1 MRSASKNARVMSK
14 RHIFPACVII
24 CATKNTLTCG
34 VIIRMDI
41 FQAMRVFVRVVETGS
56 FTAAAQ
62 ALGYSTAQTSRL
74 LSELEAS
81 LQARLLQRST
91 RRLALTEVGSR
102 YLERCR
108 LILSEVEDANAEAG
122 GAHLTPR
129 GHLRVQS
136 TTGIGIQL
144 LAPLVARYAQLYPQ
158 VNVDLT
164 LSQRQPD
171 LLEEGH
177 DVVIT
182 LSSHLPDSELVGQA
196 LGTISSVISAAP
208 SYLAQYGIP
217 QKPDDLAEHRC
228 LHLVDP
234 MFTDSWVFRDEQGEQ
249 SVRPGEVF
257 QVNVAEAM
265 AQAAEAG
272 LGVCLLPDYVA
283 VDSYKRK
290 GLVRLLPHY
299 RLHEKSIY
307 ALYPSRR
314 FLDAKVKTW
323 VEFLKQEIPGMLQ
336 AHQATVNDP
345 ANWA

>member
-1 MRSASKNARVMSK
+1 
-14 RHIFPACVII
+14 
-24 CATKNTLTCG
+24 
-34 VIIRMDI
+34 MDI
-41 FQAMRVFVRVVETGS
+41 FQAMRVFIRVVDTGS

-74 LSELEAS
+74 LSELETS

-91 RRLALTEVGSR
+91 RRLALTEVGTR

-108 LILSEVEDANAEAG
+108 LILGEVEDANAEAG
-122 GAHLTPR
+122 GAHLIPR
-129 GHLRVQS
+129 GQLRVQS

-144 LAPLVARYAQLYPQ
+144 LAPLVAKYSELYPQ
-158 VNVDLT
+158 VNIDLT

-182 LSSHLPDSELVGQA
+182 LSAHLPDSELVGQQ
-196 LGTISSVISAAP
+196 LGAIYSVISAAP
-208 SYLAQYGIP
+208 SYLEKHGVP
-217 QKPDDLAEHRC
+217 QTPDDLSNHRC
-228 LHLVDP
+228 LHLIDP
-234 MFTDSWVFRDEQGEQ
+234 LFTDSWTFRDEQGEQ
-249 SVRPGEVF
+249 LIRPREIF
-257 QVNVAEAM
+257 RVNVAEAM

-272 LGVCLLPDYVA
+272 LGVCLMPDYVA
-283 VDSYKRK
+283 VGSYRR
-290 GLVRLLPHY
+290 GSLVRLLPTY

-323 VEFLKQEIPGMLQ
+323 VEFLKQEIPKTLQ
-336 AHQATVNDP
+336 GHQAIVDDP
-345 ANWA
+345 AHWA

>member
-1 MRSASKNARVMSK
+1 
-14 RHIFPACVII
+14 
-24 CATKNTLTCG
+24 
-34 VIIRMDI
+34 MDI
-41 FQAMRVFVRVVETGS
+41 LQAMRVFVRVVETGS

-74 LSELEAS
+74 LSELESS

-91 RRLALTEVGSR
+91 RRLALTEVGMR

-108 LILSEVEDANAEAG
+108 LILGEVEDANAEAA
-122 GAHLTPR
+122 GAHLIPR

-144 LAPLVARYAQLYPQ
+144 LAPLVAKYAELYPQ

-182 LSSHLPDSELVGQA
+182 LSAHLPDSELVGQE
-196 LGTISSVISAAP
+196 LGSIYSVLSAAP
-208 SYLAQYGIP
+208 SYLEKHGVPLTPEALSQ
-217 QKPDDLAEHRC
+217 HRC

-234 MFTDSWVFRDEQGEQ
+234 LFTDSWTFRDEQGER
-249 SVRPGEVF
+249 SIRPGEVF
-257 QVNVAEAM
+257 RVNVAEAM
-265 AQAAEAG
+265 AKAAEAG
-272 LGVCLLPDYVA
+272 LGVCLMPDYVSMA
-283 VDSYKRK
+283 SYLN
-290 GLVRLLPHY
+290 GSLVRLLPQY
-299 RLHEKSIY
+299 RLNEKSIY

-323 VEFLKQEIPGMLQ
+323 VEFLKKEIPKVLDEHH
-336 AHQATVNDP
+336 AIVNDP
-345 ANWA
+345 KHWA

>member
-1 MRSASKNARVMSK
+1 
-14 RHIFPACVII
+14 
-24 CATKNTLTCG
+24 
-34 VIIRMDI
+34 MDI

-74 LSELEAS
+74 LSELESS

-91 RRLALTEVGSR
+91 RRLALTEVGMR

-108 LILSEVEDANAEAG
+108 LILGEVDDANAEAG
-122 GAHLTPR
+122 GAHLIPR

-144 LAPLVARYAQLYPQ
+144 LAPLIAKYSDLYPQ

-182 LSSHLPDSELVGQA
+182 LSAQLPDSELVGQQ
-196 LGTISSVISAAP
+196 LGSIYSVISAAP
-208 SYLAQYGIP
+208 SYLQKHGIP
-217 QKPDDLAEHRC
+217 LTPEELSAHRC

-234 MFTDSWVFRDEQGEQ
+234 LFTDSWTFRNEQGEQ
-249 SVRPGEVF
+249 SIRPGEVF
-257 QVNVAEAM
+257 RVNVAEAM
-265 AQAAEAG
+265 AKAAESG
-272 LGVCLLPDYVA
+272 LGVCLMPDYVA
-283 VDSYKRK
+283 MGSYQR
-290 GLVRLLPHY
+290 GSLVRLLPQY
-299 RLHEKSIY
+299 RLHEKRDRKS
-307 ALYPSRR
+307 
-314 FLDAKVKTW
+314 V
-323 VEFLKQEIPGMLQ
+323 V
-336 AHQATVNDP
+336 
-345 ANWA
+345 

>member
-1 MRSASKNARVMSK
+1 M
-14 RHIFPACVII
+14 VIY
-24 CATKNTLTCG
+24 
-34 VIIRMDI
+34 
-41 FQAMRVFVRVVETGS
+41 QAMRVFVRVFVTGS

-74 LSELEAS
+74 LSELESS

-91 RRLALTEVGSR
+91 RRLALTEVGAR

-108 LILSEVEDANAEAG
+108 LILGEIEDANAEAG
-122 GAHLTPR
+122 GAHLIPR

-144 LAPLVARYAQLYPQ
+144 LAPLAARYAELYPQ
-158 VNVDLT
+158 VDVDLT

-182 LSSHLPDSELVGQA
+182 LSANLPDSEMIGQQ
-196 LGTISSVISAAP
+196 LGSIFSVISAAP
-208 SYLAQYGIP
+208 SYLESHCTP
-217 QKPDDLAEHRC
+217 KTPEDLNQHRC

-234 MFTDSWVFRDEQGEQ
+234 LFTDSWTFRDGQGEQ
-249 SVRPGEVF
+249 SIRPGSVF

-283 VDSYKRK
+283 VGSYQR
-290 GLVRLLPHY
+290 GALVRLLPQY

-323 VEFLKQEIPGMLQ
+323 VEFLKQEIPKVLDK
-336 AHQATVNDP
+336 HQAIVDDP
-345 ANWA
+345 EHWA

>member
-1 MRSASKNARVMSK
+1 
-14 RHIFPACVII
+14 
-24 CATKNTLTCG
+24 
-34 VIIRMDI
+34 MDI

-74 LSELEAS
+74 LSELESS

-91 RRLALTEVGSR
+91 RRLALTEVGAR

-108 LILSEVEDANAEAG
+108 LILGEIEDANAEAA
-122 GAHLTPR
+122 GAHLIPR

-136 TTGIGIQL
+136 TTGLGIQL
-144 LAPLVARYAQLYPQ
+144 LAPLVARYTELYPQ
-158 VNVDLT
+158 VHVDLT

-177 DVVIT
+177 DLVIT
-182 LSSHLPDSELVGQA
+182 LSAHLPDSELIGQS
-196 LGTISSVISAAP
+196 LGSIFSVISAAP
-208 SYLAQYGIP
+208 SYLEGRNIP
-217 QKPDDLAEHRC
+217 KVPEDLHQHRC

-234 MFTDSWVFRDEQGEQ
+234 LFTDSWTFRDDEGEQ
-249 SVRPGEVF
+249 VIRPGNVF

-265 AQAAEAG
+265 AKAAEAG
-272 LGVCLLPDYVA
+272 LGICLLPDYVA
-283 VDSYKRK
+283 VGSYQR
-290 GLVRLLPHY
+290 GSLVRLLPHY
-299 RLHEKSIY
+299 RLHEKNIY

-323 VEFLKQEIPGMLQ
+323 VEFLKEEIPKVLER
-336 AHQATVNDP
+336 HQAIVDDP
-345 ANWA
+345 AHWA

>member
-1 MRSASKNARVMSK
+1 
-14 RHIFPACVII
+14 
-24 CATKNTLTCG
+24 
-34 VIIRMDI
+34 MDI

-74 LSELEAS
+74 LSELESS

-91 RRLALTEVGSR
+91 RRLALTEVGAR

-108 LILSEVEDANAEAG
+108 LILGEIEDANAEAA
-122 GAHLTPR
+122 GAHLIPR

-136 TTGIGIQL
+136 TTGLGIQL
-144 LAPLVARYAQLYPQ
+144 LAPLVARYTELYPQ
-158 VNVDLT
+158 VHVDLT

-177 DVVIT
+177 DLVIT
-182 LSSHLPDSELVGQA
+182 LSAHLSDSELIGQS
-196 LGTISSVISAAP
+196 LGSIFSVISAAP
-208 SYLAQYGIP
+208 SYLEGRNIP
-217 QKPDDLAEHRC
+217 KVPEDLHQHRC

-234 MFTDSWVFRDEQGEQ
+234 LFTDSWTFRDDEGEQ
-249 SVRPGEVF
+249 VIRPGNVF

-265 AQAAEAG
+265 AKAAEAG
-272 LGVCLLPDYVA
+272 LGICLLPDYVA
-283 VDSYKRK
+283 VGSYQR
-290 GLVRLLPHY
+290 GSLVRLLPHY
-299 RLHEKSIY
+299 RLHEKNIY

-323 VEFLKQEIPGMLQ
+323 VEFLKEEIPKVLER
-336 AHQATVNDP
+336 HQAIVDDP
-345 ANWA
+345 AHWA

>member
-1 MRSASKNARVMSK
+1 
-14 RHIFPACVII
+14 
-24 CATKNTLTCG
+24 
-34 VIIRMDI
+34 MDI

-74 LSELEAS
+74 LSELESS

-91 RRLALTEVGSR
+91 RRLALTEVGAR

-108 LILSEVEDANAEAG
+108 LILGEIEDANAEAA
-122 GAHLTPR
+122 GAHLIPR

-136 TTGIGIQL
+136 TTGLGIQL
-144 LAPLVARYAQLYPQ
+144 LAPLVARYTELYPQ
-158 VNVDLT
+158 VHVDLT

-177 DVVIT
+177 DLVIT
-182 LSSHLPDSELVGQA
+182 LSAHLPDSELIGQP
-196 LGTISSVISAAP
+196 LGSIFSVISAAP
-208 SYLAQYGIP
+208 SYLEGRNIP
-217 QKPDDLAEHRC
+217 KVPEDLHQHRC

-234 MFTDSWVFRDEQGEQ
+234 LFTDSWTFRDDEGEQ
-249 SVRPGEVF
+249 VIRPGNVF

-265 AQAAEAG
+265 AKVAEAG
-272 LGVCLLPDYVA
+272 LGICLLPDYVA
-283 VDSYKRK
+283 VGSYQR
-290 GLVRLLPHY
+290 GSLVRLLPHY
-299 RLHEKSIY
+299 RLHEKNIY

-323 VEFLKQEIPGMLQ
+323 VEFLKEEIPKVLER
-336 AHQATVNDP
+336 HQAIVDDP
-345 ANWA
+345 AHWA

>member
-1 MRSASKNARVMSK
+1 
-14 RHIFPACVII
+14 
-24 CATKNTLTCG
+24 
-34 VIIRMDI
+34 MDI

-74 LSELEAS
+74 LSELESS

-91 RRLALTEVGSR
+91 RRLALTEVGAR

-108 LILSEVEDANAEAG
+108 LILGEIEDANAEAA
-122 GAHLTPR
+122 GAHLIPR

-136 TTGIGIQL
+136 TTGLGIQL
-144 LAPLVARYAQLYPQ
+144 LAPLVARYTELYPQ
-158 VNVDLT
+158 VHVDLT

-177 DVVIT
+177 DLVIT
-182 LSSHLPDSELVGQA
+182 LSAHLPDSELIGQP
-196 LGTISSVISAAP
+196 LGSIFSVISAAP
-208 SYLAQYGIP
+208 SYLEGRNVP
-217 QKPDDLAEHRC
+217 KVPEDLHQHRC

-234 MFTDSWVFRDEQGEQ
+234 LFTDSWTFRDDEGEQ
-249 SVRPGEVF
+249 VIRPGNVF

-265 AQAAEAG
+265 AKAAEAG
-272 LGVCLLPDYVA
+272 LGICLLPDYVA
-283 VDSYKRK
+283 VGSYQR
-290 GLVRLLPHY
+290 GSLVRLLPHY
-299 RLHEKSIY
+299 RLHEKNIY

-323 VEFLKQEIPGMLQ
+323 VEFLKEEIPKVLER
-336 AHQATVNDP
+336 HQAIVDDP
-345 ANWA
+345 AHWA

>member
-1 MRSASKNARVMSK
+1 
-14 RHIFPACVII
+14 
-24 CATKNTLTCG
+24 
-34 VIIRMDI
+34 MDI

-74 LSELEAS
+74 LSELESS

-91 RRLALTEVGSR
+91 RRLALTEVGAR

-108 LILSEVEDANAEAG
+108 LILGEIEDANAEAA
-122 GAHLTPR
+122 GAHLIPR

-136 TTGIGIQL
+136 TTGLGIQL
-144 LAPLVARYAQLYPQ
+144 LAPLVARYTELYPQ
-158 VNVDLT
+158 VHVDLT

-177 DVVIT
+177 DLVIT
-182 LSSHLPDSELVGQA
+182 LSAHLPDSELIGQP
-196 LGTISSVISAAP
+196 LGSIFSVISAAP
-208 SYLAQYGIP
+208 SYLEGRNIP
-217 QKPDDLAEHRC
+217 KVPEDLHQHRC

-234 MFTDSWVFRDEQGEQ
+234 LFTDSWTFRDDEGEQ
-249 SVRPGEVF
+249 VIRPGNVF

-265 AQAAEAG
+265 AKAAEAG
-272 LGVCLLPDYVA
+272 LGICLLPDYVA
-283 VDSYKRK
+283 VGSYQR
-290 GLVRLLPHY
+290 GSLVRLLPHY
-299 RLHEKSIY
+299 RLHEKNIY

-323 VEFLKQEIPGMLQ
+323 VEFLKEERPKGLER
-336 AHQATVNDP
+336 HQAIVDDP
-345 ANWA
+345 AHWA

>member
-1 MRSASKNARVMSK
+1 
-14 RHIFPACVII
+14 
-24 CATKNTLTCG
+24 
-34 VIIRMDI
+34 MDI
-41 FQAMRVFVRVVETGS
+41 HQAMRVFVRVVETGS

-74 LSELEAS
+74 LSELES
-81 LQARLLQRST
+81 LLQARLLQRST
-91 RRLALTEVGSR
+91 RRLALTEVGTR

-108 LILSEVEDANAEAG
+108 LILGEIEDANAEAA
-122 GAHLTPR
+122 GAHLIPR

-136 TTGIGIQL
+136 TTGLGIQL
-144 LAPLVARYAQLYPQ
+144 LAPLVARYVKLYPQ
-158 VNVDLT
+158 VNIDLT

-182 LSSHLPDSELVGQA
+182 LSGDLPDSEMIGQP
-196 LGTISSVISAAP
+196 LGSIFSVISAAP
-208 SYLAQYGIP
+208 SYLQSHGVP
-217 QKPDDLAEHRC
+217 QTPADLNQHCC

-234 MFTDSWVFRDEQGEQ
+234 MFTDSWSFRDEHGEQ
-249 SVRPGEVF
+249 SIRPGNVF

-265 AQAAEAG
+265 AQAAQAG

-283 VDSYKRK
+283 VDSYQR
-290 GLVRLLPHY
+290 GSLVRVLPHY
-299 RLHEKSIY
+299 RLNEKSIF

-314 FLDAKVKTW
+314 FLDAKVRTW
-323 VEFLKQEIPGMLQ
+323 VEFLKQEIPKVLEK
-336 AHQATVNDP
+336 HQAIVDDP

>member
-1 MRSASKNARVMSK
+1 
-14 RHIFPACVII
+14 
-24 CATKNTLTCG
+24 
-34 VIIRMDI
+34 MDI
-41 FQAMRVFVRVVETGS
+41 FQAMRVFVRVVDTGS
-56 FTAAAQ
+56 FTAAAH

-74 LSELEAS
+74 LSELETS

-91 RRLALTEVGSR
+91 RRLALTEVGMR

-108 LILSEVEDANAEAG
+108 LILAEVEDANAEAG
-122 GAHLTPR
+122 GAHLIPR

-136 TTGIGIQL
+136 TTGLGIQL
-144 LAPLVARYAQLYPQ
+144 LAPLVARYSQMYPQ

-182 LSSHLPDSELVGQA
+182 LSSHLPDCELVGQP
-196 LGTISSVISAAP
+196 LGTLYSVISAAP
-208 SYLAQYGIP
+208 SYLKERSIP
-217 QKPDDLAEHRC
+217 LTPSDLSEHRC

-234 MFTDSWVFRDEQGEQ
+234 IFSNSWTFMKDDTEQ

-265 AQAAEAG
+265 AKAAEAG

-283 VDSYKRK
+283 VGSYTR
-290 GLVRLLPHY
+290 GALVRLLPHY
-299 RLHEKSIY
+299 QLHEKSIY

-323 VEFLKQEIPGMLQ
+323 VEFLKVEIPKMLEE
-336 AHQATVNDP
+336 HQTIVNDP
-345 ANWA
+345 TYWA

>member
-1 MRSASKNARVMSK
+1 
-14 RHIFPACVII
+14 
-24 CATKNTLTCG
+24 
-34 VIIRMDI
+34 MDI

-74 LSELEAS
+74 LSELESS

-91 RRLALTEVGSR
+91 RRLALTEVGAR

-108 LILSEVEDANAEAG
+108 MILGEIEDANAEAA
-122 GAHLTPR
+122 GAHLIPR

-136 TTGIGIQL
+136 TTGLGIQL
-144 LAPLVARYAQLYPQ
+144 LAPLVARYTELYPQ
-158 VNVDLT
+158 VHVDLT

-177 DVVIT
+177 DLVIT
-182 LSSHLPDSELVGQA
+182 LSAHLPDSELIGQP
-196 LGTISSVISAAP
+196 LGSIFSVISAAP
-208 SYLAQYGIP
+208 SYLEGRNIP
-217 QKPDDLAEHRC
+217 KVPEDLHQHRC

-234 MFTDSWVFRDEQGEQ
+234 LFTDSWTFRDDEGEQ
-249 SVRPGEVF
+249 VIRPGNVF

-265 AQAAEAG
+265 AKAAEAG
-272 LGVCLLPDYVA
+272 LGICLLPDYVA
-283 VDSYKRK
+283 VGSYQR
-290 GLVRLLPHY
+290 GSLVRLLPHY
-299 RLHEKSIY
+299 RLHEKNIY

-323 VEFLKQEIPGMLQ
+323 VEFLKEEIPKVLER
-336 AHQATVNDP
+336 HQAIVDDP
-345 ANWA
+345 AHWA

>member
-1 MRSASKNARVMSK
+1 
-14 RHIFPACVII
+14 
-24 CATKNTLTCG
+24 
-34 VIIRMDI
+34 MDI
-41 FQAMRVFVRVVETGS
+41 HQAMRVFVRVVDTGS

-62 ALGYSTAQTSRL
+62 ALGYSTAQASRL
-74 LSELEAS
+74 LSELETT

-91 RRLALTEVGSR
+91 RRLALTEVGAR

-108 LILSEVEDANAEAG
+108 LILGEVEDANAEAG

-144 LAPLVARYAQLYPQ
+144 LAPLVARYAELYPL

-182 LSSHLPDSELVGQA
+182 LSANLPDSELIGQP
-196 LGTISSVISAAP
+196 LGSIYSVVSAAP
-208 SYLAQYGIP
+208 AYLKQHGIP
-217 QKPDDLAEHRC
+217 QRPEDLSQHRC

-234 MFTDSWVFRDEQGEQ
+234 LFTDSWTFRDAEGEQ
-249 SVRPGEVF
+249 SIRPGEVF
-257 QVNVAEAM
+257 KVNVAEAM
-265 AQAAEAG
+265 ARAAEAG

-283 VDSYKRK
+283 MDSYQR
-290 GLVRLLPHY
+290 GSLVRLLPHY

-323 VEFLKQEIPGMLQ
+323 VEFLKQEIPKILAG
-336 AHQATVNDP
+336 HQMIVDDP
-345 ANWA
+345 AHWA

>member
-1 MRSASKNARVMSK
+1 
-14 RHIFPACVII
+14 
-24 CATKNTLTCG
+24 
-34 VIIRMDI
+34 MDI

-91 RRLALTEVGSR
+91 RRLALTEVGAR

-196 LGTISSVISAAP
+196 LGTISSVISVPLVPNTGIRCRSDAYFTSSTISGRVSGSPPEKIMILNPA
-208 SYLAQYGIP
+208 LAI
-217 QKPDDLAEHRC
+217 
-228 LHLVDP
+228 
-234 MFTDSWVFRDEQGEQ
+234 
-249 SVRPGEVF
+249 
-257 QVNVAEAM
+257 
-265 AQAAEAG
+265 
-272 LGVCLLPDYVA
+272 
-283 VDSYKRK
+283 
-290 GLVRLLPHY
+290 
-299 RLHEKSIY
+299 
-307 ALYPSRR
+307 SRR
-314 FLDAKVKTW
+314 SFFASSV
-323 VEFLKQEIPGMLQ
+323 FSSSSALQ
-336 AHQATVNDP
+336 P
-345 ANWA
+345 ASR

>member
-1 MRSASKNARVMSK
+1 
-14 RHIFPACVII
+14 
-24 CATKNTLTCG
+24 
-34 VIIRMDI
+34 MDI

-74 LSELEAS
+74 LSELESS

-108 LILSEVEDANAEAG
+108 LILGEIEDANAEAA
-122 GAHLTPR
+122 GAHLIPR

-136 TTGIGIQL
+136 TTGLGIQL
-144 LAPLVARYAQLYPQ
+144 LAPLVARYTELYPQ
-158 VNVDLT
+158 VHVDLT

-177 DVVIT
+177 DLVIT
-182 LSSHLPDSELVGQA
+182 LSAHLPDSELIGQP
-196 LGTISSVISAAP
+196 LGSIFSVISAAP
-208 SYLAQYGIP
+208 SYLEGRNIP
-217 QKPDDLAEHRC
+217 KVPEDLHQHRC

-234 MFTDSWVFRDEQGEQ
+234 LFTDSWTFRDDEGEQ
-249 SVRPGEVF
+249 VIRPGNVF

-265 AQAAEAG
+265 AKAAEAG
-272 LGVCLLPDYVA
+272 LGICLLPDYVA
-283 VDSYKRK
+283 VGSYQR
-290 GLVRLLPHY
+290 GSLVRLLPHY
-299 RLHEKSIY
+299 RLHEKNIY

-323 VEFLKQEIPGMLQ
+323 VEFLKEEIPKVLER
-336 AHQATVNDP
+336 HQAIVDDP
-345 ANWA
+345 AHWA

>member
-1 MRSASKNARVMSK
+1 
-14 RHIFPACVII
+14 
-24 CATKNTLTCG
+24 
-34 VIIRMDI
+34 MDI

-74 LSELEAS
+74 LSELESS

-91 RRLALTEVGSR
+91 RRLALTEVGAR

-108 LILSEVEDANAEAG
+108 LILSEIEDANAEAA
-122 GAHLTPR
+122 GAHLIPR

-136 TTGIGIQL
+136 TTGLGIQL
-144 LAPLVARYAQLYPQ
+144 LAPLVARYTELYPQ
-158 VNVDLT
+158 VHVDLT

-177 DVVIT
+177 DLVIT
-182 LSSHLPDSELVGQA
+182 LSAHLPDSELIGQP
-196 LGTISSVISAAP
+196 LGSIFSVISAAP
-208 SYLAQYGIP
+208 SYLEGRNIP
-217 QKPDDLAEHRC
+217 KVPEDLHQHRC

-234 MFTDSWVFRDEQGEQ
+234 LFTDSWTFRDDEGEQ
-249 SVRPGEVF
+249 VIRPGNVF

-265 AQAAEAG
+265 AKAAEAG
-272 LGVCLLPDYVA
+272 LGICLLPDYVA
-283 VDSYKRK
+283 VGSYQR
-290 GLVRLLPHY
+290 GSLVRLLPHY
-299 RLHEKSIY
+299 RLHEKNIY

-323 VEFLKQEIPGMLQ
+323 VEFLKEEIPKVLER
-336 AHQATVNDP
+336 HQAIVDDP
-345 ANWA
+345 AHWA

>member
-1 MRSASKNARVMSK
+1 
-14 RHIFPACVII
+14 
-24 CATKNTLTCG
+24 
-34 VIIRMDI
+34 MDI

-74 LSELEAS
+74 LSELESS

-91 RRLALTEVGSR
+91 RRLALTEVGAR

-108 LILSEVEDANAEAG
+108 MILGEIEDANAEAG
-122 GAHLTPR
+122 GAHLIPR

-136 TTGIGIQL
+136 TTGLGIQL
-144 LAPLVARYAQLYPQ
+144 LAPLAARYAELYPQ

-182 LSSHLPDSELVGQA
+182 LSANLPDSEMIGQQ
-196 LGTISSVISAAP
+196 LGSIFSVISAAP
-208 SYLAQYGIP
+208 SYLKDRSIP
-217 QKPDDLAEHRC
+217 QVPADLHEHRC

-234 MFTDSWVFRDEQGEQ
+234 LFTDSWTFRDGQGEQ
-249 SVRPGEVF
+249 VIRPGNVF

-283 VDSYKRK
+283 VGSYQR
-290 GLVRLLPHY
+290 GSLVRLLPQY
-299 RLHEKSIY
+299 RLHQKSIY

-323 VEFLKQEIPGMLQ
+323 VEFLKQEIPKVLDG
-336 AHQATVNDP
+336 HQAIVDDP
-345 ANWA
+345 AHWA

>member
-1 MRSASKNARVMSK
+1 
-14 RHIFPACVII
+14 
-24 CATKNTLTCG
+24 
-34 VIIRMDI
+34 MDI

-74 LSELEAS
+74 LSELEGS

-91 RRLALTEVGSR
+91 RRLALTEVGTR

-108 LILSEVEDANAEAG
+108 LILKEVEDANAEAG

-144 LAPLVARYAQLYPQ
+144 LAPLVARYAELYPQ
-158 VNVDLT
+158 VSVDLT

-182 LSSHLPDSELVGQA
+182 LSSHLPDSELVGQQ

-208 SYLAQYGIP
+208 SYLEKNGIP
-217 QKPDDLAEHRC
+217 LTPNELEQHRC

-234 MFTDSWVFRDEQGEQ
+234 LFTDSWTFHGAQGEQ
-249 SVRPGEVF
+249 SVRPGDVF

-283 VDSYKRK
+283 VGSYRR
-290 GLVRLLPHY
+290 GALVRLLPHY
-299 RLHEKSIY
+299 RLHEKRIY

-323 VEFLKQEIPGMLQ
+323 VEFLKQEIPKTLEGLQ
-336 AHQATVNDP
+336 AVVDDP
-345 ANWA
+345 THWA

>member
-1 MRSASKNARVMSK
+1 
-14 RHIFPACVII
+14 
-24 CATKNTLTCG
+24 
-34 VIIRMDI
+34 MDI

-74 LSELEAS
+74 LSELESS

-91 RRLALTEVGSR
+91 RRLALTEVGMR

-108 LILSEVEDANAEAG
+108 LILGEVDDANAEAG
-122 GAHLTPR
+122 GAHLIPR

-144 LAPLVARYAQLYPQ
+144 LAPLIAKYSDLYPQ

-182 LSSHLPDSELVGQA
+182 LSAQLPDSELVGQQ
-196 LGTISSVISAAP
+196 LGSIYSVISAAP
-208 SYLAQYGIP
+208 SYLKKHGIP
-217 QKPDDLAEHRC
+217 LTPEELNAHRC

-234 MFTDSWVFRDEQGEQ
+234 LFTDSWTFRNEEGEQ
-249 SVRPGEVF
+249 SIRPGEVF
-257 QVNVAEAM
+257 RVNVAEAM
-265 AQAAEAG
+265 AKAAESG
-272 LGVCLLPDYVA
+272 LGVCLMPDYVA
-283 VDSYKRK
+283 MGSYLS
-290 GLVRLLPHY
+290 GALVRLLPHH

-314 FLDAKVKTW
+314 FLDAKVRTW
-323 VEFLKQEIPGMLQ
+323 VEFLKTEIPLMLEE
-336 AHQATVNDP
+336 HQAIADDP
-345 ANWA
+345 AHWA

>member
-1 MRSASKNARVMSK
+1 
-14 RHIFPACVII
+14 
-24 CATKNTLTCG
+24 
-34 VIIRMDI
+34 MDI

-62 ALGYSTAQTSRL
+62 VLGYSTAQTSRL
-74 LSELEAS
+74 LSELEGS

-91 RRLALTEVGSR
+91 RRLALTEVGTR

-108 LILSEVEDANAEAG
+108 LILKEVEDANAEAG

-144 LAPLVARYAQLYPQ
+144 LAPLVARYAELYPQ
-158 VNVDLT
+158 VSVDLT

-182 LSSHLPDSELVGQA
+182 LSSHLPDSELVGQQ

-208 SYLAQYGIP
+208 SYLEKNGIP
-217 QKPDDLAEHRC
+217 LTPNELEQHRC

-234 MFTDSWVFRDEQGEQ
+234 LFTDSWTFHGAQGEQ
-249 SVRPGEVF
+249 SVRPGDVF

-283 VDSYKRK
+283 VGSYRR
-290 GLVRLLPHY
+290 GALVRLLPHY
-299 RLHEKSIY
+299 RLHEKRIY

-323 VEFLKQEIPGMLQ
+323 VEFLKQEIPKTLEG
-336 AHQATVNDP
+336 HQGIVDDP
-345 ANWA
+345 AHWA

>member
-1 MRSASKNARVMSK
+1 
-14 RHIFPACVII
+14 
-24 CATKNTLTCG
+24 
-34 VIIRMDI
+34 MDI

-74 LSELEAS
+74 LSELESS

-91 RRLALTEVGSR
+91 RRLALTEVGAR

-108 LILSEVEDANAEAG
+108 LILGEIEDANAEAA
-122 GAHLTPR
+122 GAHLIPR

-136 TTGIGIQL
+136 TTGLGIQL
-144 LAPLVARYAQLYPQ
+144 LAPLVARYTELYPQ
-158 VNVDLT
+158 VHVDLT

-177 DVVIT
+177 DLVIT
-182 LSSHLPDSELVGQA
+182 LSAHLPDSELIGQP
-196 LGTISSVISAAP
+196 LGSIFSVISAAP
-208 SYLAQYGIP
+208 SYLEGRNIP
-217 QKPDDLAEHRC
+217 KVPEDLHQHRC

-234 MFTDSWVFRDEQGEQ
+234 LFTDSWTFRDDEGEQ
-249 SVRPGEVF
+249 VIRPGNVF

-265 AQAAEAG
+265 AKAAEAG
-272 LGVCLLPDYVA
+272 LGICLLPDYVA
-283 VDSYKRK
+283 VGSYQR
-290 GLVRLLPHY
+290 GSLVRLLPHY
-299 RLHEKSIY
+299 RLHEKNIY

-323 VEFLKQEIPGMLQ
+323 VEFLKEEIPKVLER
-336 AHQATVNDP
+336 HQAIVDDP
-345 ANWA
+345 AHWA

>member
-1 MRSASKNARVMSK
+1 M
-14 RHIFPACVII
+14 I
-24 CATKNTLTCG
+24 
-34 VIIRMDI
+34 
-41 FQAMRVFVRVVETGS
+41 
-56 FTAAAQ
+56 
-62 ALGYSTAQTSRL
+62 LG
-74 LSELEAS
+74 E
-81 LQARLLQRST
+81 
-91 RRLALTEVGSR
+91 
-102 YLERCR
+102 
-108 LILSEVEDANAEAG
+108 IEDANAEAA
-122 GAHLTPR
+122 GAHLIPR

-136 TTGIGIQL
+136 TTGLGIQL
-144 LAPLVARYAQLYPQ
+144 LAPLVARYTELYPQ

-182 LSSHLPDSELVGQA
+182 LSANLPDSELVGQQ
-196 LGTISSVISAAP
+196 LGSIFSVISAAP
-208 SYLAQYGIP
+208 SYLKGQGIP
-217 QKPDDLAEHRC
+217 KTPNELHEHRC

-234 MFTDSWVFRDEQGEQ
+234 LFTDSWTFRDDQGEQ
-249 SVRPGEVF
+249 VIRPGNVF

-283 VDSYKRK
+283 VGSYQR
-290 GLVRLLPHY
+290 GSLVRLLPQY

-323 VEFLKQEIPGMLQ
+323 VEFLKQEIPKVLEG
-336 AHQATVNDP
+336 HQAIVDDP
-345 ANWA
+345 AHWA

>member
-1 MRSASKNARVMSK
+1 
-14 RHIFPACVII
+14 
-24 CATKNTLTCG
+24 
-34 VIIRMDI
+34 MDI

-74 LSELEAS
+74 LSELESS

-91 RRLALTEVGSR
+91 RRLALTEVGAR

-108 LILSEVEDANAEAG
+108 LILGEIEDANAEAA
-122 GAHLTPR
+122 GAHLIPR

-136 TTGIGIQL
+136 TTGLGIQL
-144 LAPLVARYAQLYPQ
+144 LAPLVARYTELYPQ
-158 VNVDLT
+158 VHVDLT

-177 DVVIT
+177 DLVIT
-182 LSSHLPDSELVGQA
+182 LSAHLPDSELIGQP
-196 LGTISSVISAAP
+196 LGSIFSVISAAP
-208 SYLAQYGIP
+208 SYLEGRNIP
-217 QKPDDLAEHRC
+217 KVPEDLHQHRC

-234 MFTDSWVFRDEQGEQ
+234 LFTDSWTFRDDEGEQ
-249 SVRPGEVF
+249 VIRPGNVF

-265 AQAAEAG
+265 ANAAEAG
-272 LGVCLLPDYVA
+272 LGICLLPDYVA
-283 VDSYKRK
+283 VGSYQR
-290 GLVRLLPHY
+290 GSLVRLLPHY
-299 RLHEKSIY
+299 RLHEKNIY

-323 VEFLKQEIPGMLQ
+323 VEFLKEEIPKVLER
-336 AHQATVNDP
+336 HQAIVDD
-345 ANWA
+345 